1 MAFVLLLSLARTIL
15 ACFDGWPLY
24 NLLNWLPILMMM
36 HDPRTSY
43 YRSRRAFDILIVIV
57 GIFINRVLKA
67 PGSHYRYT
75 YIFRIANTLFCVEDD
90 D

>member
-1 MAFVLLLSLARTIL
+1 
-15 ACFDGWPLY
+15 
-24 NLLNWLPILMMM
+24 MMM
-36 HDPRTSY
+36 LDPRTSY

-90 D
+90 DERYMVHCCTAEHMPSHPLLH